1 MSDYYNIYYIEK
13 RKQQNQISQ
22 NATKTFKNNLKIIE
36 KEIND
41 EIISKTMPNS
51 RTVEARLNLKIDLR
65 QFRTEIIEIRIIF

>member
-1 MSDYYNIYYIEK
+1 MSDYYDIYCIEK